1 MMTASVRLQMIPNF
15 LWLLH
20 LCILLSVSDPICIK
34 CELNSLQM
42 WNRDIVWL
50 QRERQR
56 ERARE
61 SMSLT
66 ILKDLTFYTNH
77 APKVND
83 DCRCLNRIHRAAVML
98 FGSAVALY
106 LTTLPLFSSR
116 LLSPF
121 SVFLHLLLV
130 SSPADPYTFVVTIF
144 WEVDI

>member
-1 MMTASVRLQMIPNF
+1 MTAERA
-15 LWLLH
+15 
-20 LCILLSVSDPICIK
+20 
-34 CELNSLQM
+34 
-42 WNRDIVWL
+42 
-50 QRERQR
+50 RER
-56 ERARE
+56 ESVRE

-144 WEVDI
+144 